1 MKATKKILEARL
13 QHFNEIVGSDFV
25 LDYVKEYGG
34 YRIENKSGSY
44 EPFGS
49 SRYSASEFETL
60 INFAIRAIKLDRDN
74 GKPNHIYWPLSKS
87 DYIKNSEPIGE

>member
-1 MKATKKILEARL
+1 MKTTRKILEARL
-13 QHFNEIVGSDFV
+13 AHLNEVIGSDFV
-25 LDYVKEYGG
+25 LDYVKEYSG

-49 SRYSASEFETL
+49 NRYSASELETL

-74 GKPNHIYWPLSKS
+74 GKPNHVYWPLSKEE
-87 DYIKNSEPIGE
+87 YIAKGEPSFL